1 MNELLVMSMPWW
13 HFVVRGAL
21 SYAALLV
28 LLRLTGK
35 RTLSEMSPFDIVVL
49 VIVGG
54 ALRSAMIG
62 SDSSLPGPLLA
73 VATILAIDKLLA
85 HVAARSARLNRIL
98 EGTPLLL
105 AAGGKLVAGSLRKAG
120 IARAGFD
127 RELRLHGLRSLQEV
141 DEMRLEPNGKISVL
155 KVREGRT
162 SAA

>member
-1 MNELLVMSMPWW
+1 MNDLLVMSMPWW

-35 RTLSEMSPFDIVVL
+35 RTFSDMSPFDIVVL

-73 VATILAIDKLLA
+73 VATILVLDKLLA
-85 HVAARSARLNRIL
+85 HVAARSERLNRIL

-105 AAGGKLVAGSLRKAG
+105 VTGGKLIAEALRKAG

-127 RELRLHGLRSLQEV
+127 RELRLHGIRSLHEV
-141 DEMRLEPNGKISVL
+141 QEMRLEPNGKVSVL
-155 KVREGRT
+155 KAR
-162 SAA
+162 

>member
-1 MNELLVMSMPWW
+1 MNDLFDLSMPWW

-28 LLRLTGK
+28 LLRMTGK
-35 RTLSEMSPFDIVVL
+35 RTLSDMSPFDIVVL
-49 VIVGG
+49 VVVGG

-62 SDSSLPGPLLA
+62 TDASLLGPLLA
-73 VATILAIDKLLA
+73 VATILLLDKLLA
-85 HVAARSARLNRIL
+85 HLAARSERLARIL

-105 AAGGKLVAGSLRKAG
+105 AAGGKLIGGSLRRAG

-127 RELRLHGLRSLQEV
+127 RELRLHGIHSVQEV

-155 KVREGRT
+155 RVR
-162 SAA
+162 

>member
-1 MNELLVMSMPWW
+1 MNELFALSMPWW

-28 LLRLTGK
+28 LLRLAGK
-35 RTLSEMSPFDIVVL
+35 RTFSEMSPPDIVVL

-62 SDSSLPGPLLA
+62 TDASLLGPLLA
-73 VATILAIDKLLA
+73 VATILLLDKLLA
-85 HVAARSARLNRIL
+85 YLAARSELINRML

-105 AAGGKLVAGSLRKAG
+105 ARGGQLVAGVLGKAG
-120 IARAGFD
+120 IPKAGFE

-155 KVREGRT
+155 KSR
-162 SAA
+162 

>member
-1 MNELLVMSMPWW
+1 MNELFVLSMPWW

-21 SYAALLV
+21 SYAALLI

-35 RTLSEMSPFDIVVL
+35 RTFSDMSPFDIVVL

-54 ALRSAMIG
+54 SLRSAMIG
-62 SDSSLPGPLLA
+62 ADSSLVGPLLC
-73 VATILAIDKLLA
+73 VATILLLDKLLA
-85 HVAARSARLNRIL
+85 HLAARSELINRML

-105 AAGGKLVAGSLRKAG
+105 AAGGQLVAGVLAKAG
-120 IARAGFD
+120 ISKEGLA

-155 KVREGRT
+155 KSR
-162 SAA
+162 